1 VAAFAT
7 VDELAEYTR
16 KAIDSDAAVVSAS
29 RLLDV
34 ASAAIR
40 SYCRQSFDLVTGD
53 VVVLDD
59 PAGLPGVLLPELPVL
74 AVTSVETLSDGTWTA
89 LAADGFEWD
98 SYGRVWLTGKAPVWW
113 PRLTRSVRVTYN
125 HGYAS
130 VPEDVKAVCLA
141 LAGRLYTNPLG
152 LVSESIGN
160 YAVRYENNRA
170 AGVAF
175 SDFELAILGNYRLV
189 TVA

>member
-59 PAGLPGVLLPELPVL
+59 RAGLPGVLLPELPVL

-113 PRLTRSVRVTYN
+113 PRLTRSVRGHLQPRLRVRPRRRES
-125 HGYAS
+125 G
-130 VPEDVKAVCLA
+130 VPRVGGPPVHEPARV
-141 LAGRLYTNPLG
+141 
-152 LVSESIGN
+152 
-160 YAVRYENNRA
+160 
-170 AGVAF
+170 GVGV
-175 SDFELAILGNYRLV
+175 DR
-189 TVA
+189 

>member
-1 VAAFAT
+1 
-7 VDELAEYTR
+7 
-16 KAIDSDAAVVSAS
+16 
-29 RLLDV
+29 
-34 ASAAIR
+34 
-40 SYCRQSFDLVTGD
+40 
-53 VVVLDD
+53 
-59 PAGLPGVLLPELPVL
+59 
-74 AVTSVETLSDGTWTA
+74 
-89 LAADGFEWD
+89 
-98 SYGRVWLTGKAPVWW
+98 
-113 PRLTRSVRVTYN
+113 
-125 HGYAS
+125 
-130 VPEDVKAVCLA
+130 VKAVCLA